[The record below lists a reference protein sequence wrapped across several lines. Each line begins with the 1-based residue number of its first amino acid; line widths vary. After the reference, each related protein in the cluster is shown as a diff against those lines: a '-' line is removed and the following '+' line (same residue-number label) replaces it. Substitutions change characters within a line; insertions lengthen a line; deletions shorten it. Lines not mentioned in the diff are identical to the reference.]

1 MQCIKLFIFVR
12 ESYRLNHIAHRRNKI
27 EKEMETGERAFELLL
42 FSALGGKEMEKFNIE
57 SCGSHMAS
65 PLTAKQIGRD
75 DDLVGNGGSQGNRNK
90 TRVRS
95 LGEKADYAGALGI
108 IKIFSLSIG
117 TENVAHMRGT
127 RDNVPWCWNALHC
140 WDEISSGTSAP
151 SGLIFPSYLQ
161 LSSLFMS
168 FLLFRRD
175 FSARVFLRLLQMSAK
190 CV

>member
-1 MQCIKLFIFVR
+1 
-12 ESYRLNHIAHRRNKI
+12 
-27 EKEMETGERAFELLL
+27 
-42 FSALGGKEMEKFNIE
+42 
-57 SCGSHMAS
+57 MAS

-151 SGLIFPSYLQ
+151 SGTTLTTGQVNLSTGQLKDILSPRYCVDQYLTSLYTLYMVYTSDDKLQ
-161 LSSLFMS
+161 LLHAIMS
-168 FLLFRRD
+168 FILLS
-175 FSARVFLRLLQMSAK
+175 SASVATGPIS
-190 CV
+190 